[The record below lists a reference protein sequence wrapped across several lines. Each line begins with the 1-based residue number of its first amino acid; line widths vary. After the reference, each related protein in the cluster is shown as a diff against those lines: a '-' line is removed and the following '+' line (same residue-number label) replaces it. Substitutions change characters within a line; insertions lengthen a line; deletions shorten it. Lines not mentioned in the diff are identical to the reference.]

1 MNVENGKTLQDS
13 HFLRIH
19 TYNNANGFIYCISLL
34 DISRYLYEDKK
45 VLRVD
50 DSLFLFE
57 STINNP
63 NLTHLP
69 FVILF
74 TAVDLL
80 ERELRF
86 FDIMQI
92 PFFKNYKGNRFNV
105 IEVSEFIKDEFFKK
119 MENFQE
125 RKHLIYVYFVDLL
138 DTEMVKQLLG
148 SIFGQTED
156 SIDSRK
162 KSYRSLNRT
171 NPDFY
176 RYSFKK
182 FVDVEISFSNN
193 KYLPVI

>member
-1 MNVENGKTLQDS
+1 
-13 HFLRIH
+13 
-19 TYNNANGFIYCISLL
+19 
-34 DISRYLYEDKK
+34 
-45 VLRVD
+45 
-50 DSLFLFE
+50 
-57 STINNP
+57 
-63 NLTHLP
+63 
-69 FVILF
+69 
-74 TAVDLL
+74 
-80 ERELRF
+80 
-86 FDIMQI
+86 
-92 PFFKNYKGNRFNV
+92 
-105 IEVSEFIKDEFFKK
+105 
-119 MENFQE
+119 
-125 RKHLIYVYFVDLL
+125 LIYVYFVDLL